1 MINITSLADGW
12 WVIAPAG
19 PIDGQLLAQFEQSL
33 LEELAAG
40 HAHLV
45 LDMSQVT
52 GVAHQGFRV
61 LVSLWKRARDAK
73 GNLILSNPQPRVRET
88 LNLIGFDL
96 VFTIVDQPADVLNGK
111 R

>member
-1 MINITSLADGW
+1 MAGGLSRPLARLMANFWPNLNRAYWRNWQPG
-12 WVIAPAG
+12 
-19 PIDGQLLAQFEQSL
+19 
-33 LEELAAG
+33 
-40 HAHLV
+40 
-45 LDMSQVT
+45 T
-52 GVAHQGFRV
+52 R
-61 LVSLWKRARDAK
+61 SLWKRARDAK